1 MSKQFNKLLFL
12 SGRLQRD
19 DVDDY
24 TIARHLEAY
33 LLWLF
38 GYVMFGGSREIW
50 CRGSW
55 SPVLRQSSTPRGL
68 GPQMS
73 WGAAILA
80 ATSGIYA
87 LAWPRA
93 RPARGFCSVVRCYC
107 TSGRTSAFLWVG
119 LTSSG
124 IRTTAAWPWPNR
136 PTQHGLVVVPTRT
149 NFIHFFANFH

>member
-55 SPVLRQSSTPRGL
+55 SPVLRKSSIPRGL

-80 ATSGIYA
+80 ATSGICA

-93 RPARGFCSVVRCYC
+93 RLARGFCSVIRCYC
-107 TSGRTSAFLWVG
+107 TSGRMSAFLWVG

-124 IRTTAAWPWPNR
+124 IRTTCCRLAMTQPTDPPWARCGADPYALH
-136 PTQHGLVVVPTRT
+136 T
-149 NFIHFFANFH
+149 FFR